1 MVPVLHENS
10 GRNLLRSVFLHRHPM
25 IMLSHIFRKTEM
37 VPVLHENSGRNQ
49 LRSVFLQRN
58 PMFVFQ
64 DNAVS
69 HLQEN

>member
-1 MVPVLHENS
+1 
-10 GRNLLRSVFLHRHPM
+10 
-25 IMLSHIFRKTEM
+25 M

-64 DNAVS
+64 DNAFS

>member
-10 GRNLLRSVFLHRHPM
+10 GHNQLQSVFWH
-25 IMLSHIFRKTEM
+25 K
-37 VPVLHENSGRNQ
+37 
-49 LRSVFLQRN
+49 N
-58 PMFVFQ
+58 PMFASH